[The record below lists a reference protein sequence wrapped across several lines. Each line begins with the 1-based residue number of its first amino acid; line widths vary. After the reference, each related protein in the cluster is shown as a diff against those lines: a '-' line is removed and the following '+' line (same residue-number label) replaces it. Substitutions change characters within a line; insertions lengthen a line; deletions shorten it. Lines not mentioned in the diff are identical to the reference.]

1 MNVAAESVFRPAPVP
16 VLLSASPTAGFG
28 RTSLAIAERLKG
40 LDRPTPSGLPRSTQP
55 KSTEEQLYDALAS
68 FKLRTAAVAMHLDR
82 DWRYRLFRQFDS
94 LLAAEDWDV
103 SDQPPSVESFSTF
116 LRMLIFLKPPRRP
129 GLGASSDRTV
139 VASWTAGNDR
149 LTMECL
155 PDDGIRWH
163 LSVLIDDN
171 RERAAGLTPVQRLAN
186 VLAPYQ
192 PDRWFN
198 ADHVPAR

>member
-1 MNVAAESVFRPAPVP
+1 
-16 VLLSASPTAGFG
+16 
-28 RTSLAIAERLKG
+28 
-40 LDRPTPSGLPRSTQP
+40 
-55 KSTEEQLYDALAS
+55 
-68 FKLRTAAVAMHLDR
+68 
-82 DWRYRLFRQFDS
+82 

-116 LRMLIFLKPPRRP
+116 LRMLIFLKPLRRP

-139 VASWTAGNDR
+139 VASWTTGNDR

-198 ADHVPAR
+198 ADNVPAR